1 MRLNQW
7 LVRAGAAPARRK
19 ADELINQGRVL
30 VNDKLPELGTKIGA
44 DDVVKLDGQRQH
56 LQDVSAQ
63 ILVLNKPAGVVSS
76 HKGQGGDETLFSLIP
91 AEYADWKIIG
101 RLDKDSE
108 GLTILSNDG
117 DLVQA
122 LGHPSAGHAKH
133 YRVWLNRSL
142 VEGDVW
148 RLEAGVELEEGLS
161 QFTKVEVHDQYVDV
175 WLITGWNRQV
185 RRTFE
190 VLEYRVRRL
199 QRLEIG
205 PYRLGDLEEGKWEL
219 REAIQ

>member
-30 VNDKLPELGTKIGA
+30 VNDRLPELGTKIGA
-44 DDVVKLDGQRQH
+44 EDVVKLDGQRQQ
-56 LQDVSAQ
+56 LQDVSTQ
-63 ILVLNKPAGVVSS
+63 VLVLNKPAGFVSS
-76 HKGQGGDETLFSLIP
+76 HRGQGGDETIFSLIP
-91 AEYADWKIIG
+91 PEYADWKMIG

-122 LGHPSAGHAKH
+122 LGHPSAGHGKH

-142 VEGDVW
+142 AEGDVW

-161 QFTKVEVHDQYVDV
+161 QFTKVEVHDQYIDV

-190 VLEYRVRRL
+190 ALDYRVRRL

-205 PYRLGDLEEGKWEL
+205 QYQLGDLEEGKWEL
-219 REAIQ
+219 REVLS